1 MCGPPEL
8 LAEDLDQGRYQDGAH
23 DECIEQNTDEDD
35 DAELRQDYQR
45 QHAQCGEDCREQD
58 ASGGNHAA
66 RCGQRA
72 KDAAAGIGPG
82 ILAAADSTS
91 TSWESGPPTSTEPSL
106 RVPACSP
113 KCSRSW
119 VTLSAFSVEVP
130 AVTWTGT
137 MAELPSLLG
146 MSGPSKVAYFL
157 VRHPGHC
164 KSPALRWGPK
174 ICLGFHAFL

>member
-8 LAEDLDQGRYQDGAH
+8 LAEDLDQGRYQDG
-23 DECIEQNTDEDD
+23 

-66 RCGQRA
+66 RRGQRT
-72 KDAAAGIGPG
+72 KDAAAGIGSG
-82 ILAAADSTS
+82 ILAAADSS
-91 TSWESGPPTSTEPSL
+91 SASWESGSPTSTEPSL

-113 KCSRSW
+113 KYSRSW
-119 VTLSAFSVEVP
+119 VTLSALSVEVP

-146 MSGPSKVAYFL
+146 MSEPSKVAYFL

-164 KSPALRWGPK
+164 KSPALRRGPK
-174 ICLGFHAFL
+174 TCLGIHAFL